1 MPAEL
6 AGSDSALLF
15 EQAAEVQRVLVTDD
29 FSDLRDIAGG
39 GFQQA
44 LGIGDPEGEEVLH
57 GCRTGI
63 VPEIPDKPADAHA
76 AASGIFLDV
85 NQMIV
90 MGVEIG
96 DGLIHFINEKDRFA
110 FGLLFLEAAD
120 QNEEQLQV
128 VDKDLLVV
136 GLGKL
141 QLLDHVLVN
150 LFII

>member
-1 MPAEL
+1 
-6 AGSDSALLF
+6 
-15 EQAAEVQRVLVTDD
+15 
-29 FSDLRDIAGG
+29 
-39 GFQQA
+39 
-44 LGIGDPEGEEVLH
+44 
-57 GCRTGI
+57 
-63 VPEIPDKPADAHA
+63 
-76 AASGIFLDV
+76 
-85 NQMIV
+85 MIV